1 MKYDLDMDT
10 DVVLE
15 CANIVL
21 KETDASSDFK
31 QLIDDLVTQTYN
43 LSNFWVSTS
52 QVKTANEL
60 IASLNS
66 LKALQATLNL
76 VASATRTIAE
86 SRNELEKKISTLVN
100 D

>member
-15 CANIVL
+15 CANIIL
-21 KETDASSDFK
+21 KETDASSNYK
-31 QLIDDLVTQTYN
+31 QLIDELVTQTYN
-43 LSNFWVSTS
+43 LSDFWVSTS

-66 LKALQATLNL
+66 LKSLQATLNL
-76 VASATRTIAE
+76 VAGTTRSIAE